1 MILPFIIAGLTTGSV
16 YGLAGVGL
24 VLTYKTSGVFNFAQG
39 ALATVAAY
47 LFYTLHVQHGMAWPL
62 AGFICVF
69 VLGPVLGLLLEILAR
84 ALANANL
91 NTQVASTVGILLMVQ
106 AGVVLIYGTTV
117 VRNIPPFLPG
127 GTYDIAGTSVTS
139 SQIVV
144 FAVGV
149 AATAALY
156 GWFRLARGGV
166 AMRGVVDNPELLD
179 IAGTSP
185 LRVRRLA
192 WIIGSIFACASGVLL
207 GPFINLDPTT
217 LTFLIVSAF
226 GAAAIGRFSNLPGTY
241 IGGLALGIAA
251 SLCTKYFTS
260 GVLSGLSSALPFLVL
275 FVVLMV
281 SPRRRLED
289 HVQAIPERSGGWTTP
304 WPLQVIGGVALL
316 IFLLFV
322 PGFAGI
328 HLTDWTEFLA
338 TTVLLLSLGLLT
350 RTSGQV
356 SLAHVSF
363 MAIGVAGFSHLAVDH
378 HWPWAVALVVAG
390 LVAVPIGA
398 LLSIPAIRLSGLYLA
413 LTTFGFGIL
422 LQYMFY
428 NENYMFGDLG
438 LGVAVPIPSL
448 SWLDLSSPN
457 GYYYLVLAITLV
469 VTVAVLGIN
478 FSRLGRL
485 LRGLG
490 DSATALATSGTSV
503 NVTRVLVFAL
513 SAFLAAVAG
522 VLGAGAIG
530 QVSGDSYQPITS
542 LVFFTLIT
550 ISVGGTPWFAIVAAA
565 GYALIPSYL
574 PGTATSTVLQLIFGV
589 IAVMV
594 ALSPASSRTLPS
606 WLTGAVDAVFRPG
619 ARPVEADVPVQA
631 AAATPSGPALT
642 VTPAELA
649 ATGLHVQFGGLVAV
663 DDVSFTVRTGQIT
676 GLIGPNGAGKTTVF
690 NACSGLNKPN
700 AGRVALNG
708 RDLSRLGPAARAR
721 RGLGRTFQRMEL
733 FDSMS
738 VRENVALGYEAG
750 RAGLN
755 PLRHLVSS
763 GDHRRRAQAAAEEA
777 LRRCDLLPL
786 AGRPAGAL
794 STGQRRLVELARCL
808 AGPYRILLLDE
819 PSSGLDRLE
828 TARFGEIL
836 QQAVADKG
844 IGILLVEHDVGLVAS
859 VCDEIYVLDFGKLIY
874 AGSAADVLSSPVVQ
888 AAYLGTED
896 VAVAAGLGDEEQ
908 VES

>member
-84 ALANANL
+84 ALANATL

-127 GTYDIAGTSVTS
+127 GTYNVAGTSVTS

-166 AMRGVVDNPELLD
+166 AMRAVVDNPELLD

-185 LRVRRLA
+185 VRVRRLA

-251 SLCTKYFTS
+251 SLCTKYFTT

-289 HVQAIPERSGGWTTP
+289 HVKAIPERSGGWTAP
-304 WPLQVIGGVALL
+304 WPLRVISGVALL

-328 HLTDWTEFLA
+328 HLNDWTEFLA

-378 HWPWAVALVVAG
+378 HWPWGAALVVAG
-390 LVAVPIGA
+390 LIAVPIGA

-438 LGVAVPIPSL
+438 LGVAVPTPYL
-448 SWLDLSSPN
+448 SWLDLSSAN

-513 SAFLAAVAG
+513 SAFLAAIAG
-522 VLGAGAIG
+522 VLGAASIG

-550 ISVGGTPWFAIVAAA
+550 ISVGGTPWFAILAAA

-574 PGTATSTVLQLIFGV
+574 EGTTTSTVLQLIFGV

-594 ALSPASSRTLPS
+594 ALTPASSRTLPS
-606 WLTGAVDAVFRPG
+606 WVTGAVDAVFRRGP
-619 ARPVEADVPVQA
+619 RPAAGDVPAPA
-631 AAATPSGPALT
+631 AAATTAVPALP
-642 VTPAELA
+642 VTRAELA
-649 ATGLHVQFGGLVAV
+649 ATGLRVQFGGLVAV
-663 DDVSFTVRTGQIT
+663 DDVSVTVRTGRIT

-690 NACSGLNKPN
+690 NACSGLNRPN
-700 AGRVALNG
+700 AGRVLLDG

-755 PLRHLVSS
+755 PLRHLVST
-763 GDHRRRAQAAAEEA
+763 GGHRRRAQAAAEEA
-777 LRRCDLLPL
+777 LRRCDLLSL

-808 AGPYRILLLDE
+808 AGPHRILLLDE

-836 QQAVADKG
+836 QQAVAEKG

-859 VCDEIYVLDFGKLIY
+859 VCDEIYVLDFGRLIY
-874 AGSAADVLSSPVVQ
+874 AGAAADALNSPVVQ

-896 VAVAAGLGDEEQ
+896 VAVTAGLGDEEQ